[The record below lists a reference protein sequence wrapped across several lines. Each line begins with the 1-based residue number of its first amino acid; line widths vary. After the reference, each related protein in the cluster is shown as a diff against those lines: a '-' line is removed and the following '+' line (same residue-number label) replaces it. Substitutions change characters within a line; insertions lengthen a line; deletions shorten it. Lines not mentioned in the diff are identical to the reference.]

1 MIWRVGAVWPDVDR
15 DSVARNVYL
24 EIQAGSTGRPNK
36 SQEVQ
41 NAVQL
46 VPLLQRVPGIS
57 PEWLANEII
66 KRMDDR
72 LDLSDAFAEHLPS
85 MEAMNQAGMAANGMP
100 GTPQGADQMMSSPNK
115 PPPGAAR
122 PAQPGGPPA
131 NAPGLQGPMGQH
143 NAPGG
148 PPTSGITA
156 PRIPAP
162 IRLVPPPPGSS
173 GLTPGTPG
181 GGPRLTPRTG
191 QATP

>member
-24 EIQAGSTGRPNK
+24 EIQAGSTGRPN
-36 SQEVQ
+36 S
-41 NAVQL
+41 
-46 VPLLQRVPGIS
+46 
-57 PEWLANEII
+57 
-66 KRMDDR
+66 
-72 LDLSDAFAEHLPS
+72 
-85 MEAMNQAGMAANGMP
+85 
-100 GTPQGADQMMSSPNK
+100 
-115 PPPGAAR
+115 
-122 PAQPGGPPA
+122 
-131 NAPGLQGPMGQH
+131 LQGPMGQH